1 MEENLTAQQGAGKN
15 KKRILLAA
23 ACTAGA
29 ILLIYLA
36 LCVYVGATRTV
47 LPGVGVDELDL
58 GGLTQEQA
66 SHAVQQWAAQRYDGV
81 TYTLRCG
88 GSSAQL
94 SGKHV
99 MVDDAVIARNA
110 YMVGRGEPFLKR
122 GAVILAH
129 IFGGRTSI
137 PARPGLDSEGVRAF
151 ELAMEQLGR
160 AENTPLIETVW
171 SVENYVLVV
180 TRGVT
185 GRTVEEEQAR
195 AELALSMTQPGD
207 QTVEVSVINVLPQ
220 PVDFKQ
226 IHAQLYAEAKDS
238 FVDEEKYEAMPH
250 VVGIDFDAELA
261 AREFESLAEGETMT
275 VELTVT
281 MPELTQEKLHRML
294 FRDVL
299 GECTTS
305 ISGTENRL
313 NNVIVAAKAIDGVV
327 LMPGEVFSYND
338 TLGPRT
344 TAQGYRPAPAYI
356 GGKTVDDI
364 GGGIC
369 QDSSTL
375 YLATLRANLEIV
387 ERVNHMYAVGYV
399 PDGLDATVAYNAIDF
414 RFRNDTQYPIC
425 IDARVNGRKITV
437 KILGTKEQAFTVK
450 MVTQT
455 LSTTPYQVIYKP
467 DHTVPVG
474 KTVVDTTAYTGRKVQ
489 AYRCVYDANGALV
502 SKTLESTNNYR
513 HRDKVI
519 LYNPA
524 DAAGLGLVDKEG
536 NVHST
541 VLPVVPEPTPEPEVP
556 EPVTPAPE
564 PAPEPEPE
572 PTPEPE
578 QGQETAGPEPGT
590 ESEQEQTPRPLP
602 GQDPEEVQPENSEGE
617 TAA

>member
-1 MEENLTAQQGAGKN
+1 MADGPREEIYMEENLTAQQGAGKN

-36 LCVYVGATRTV
+36 LCIYVGAARTV
-47 LPGVGVDELDL
+47 LPGVGVDELNL
-58 GGLTQEQA
+58 GGLTREQA
-66 SHAVQQWAAQRYDGV
+66 TYAVQQWAAQRYDGV
-81 TYTLRCG
+81 TYTLQCG

-99 MVDDAVIARNA
+99 VVDDAVVARNA
-110 YMVGRGEPFLKR
+110 YLVGRSEPFLKR

-129 IFGGRTSI
+129 VFGRHTNI
-137 PARPGLDSEGVRAF
+137 PAQPALNAEGNRAF
-151 ELAMEQLGR
+151 EQAVEQLGQ
-160 AENTPLIETVW
+160 AENIPLVETVW

-185 GRTVEEEQAR
+185 GRVLEEEQAR
-195 AELALSMTQPGD
+195 IDLVLSMARPGD
-207 QTVEVSVINVLPQ
+207 QTVQVPLVNVLPQ

-226 IHAQLYAEAKDS
+226 IHDQLYAEAKDS
-238 FVDEEKYEAMPH
+238 WVDEEKYEAMPH
-250 VVGIDFDAELA
+250 VVGVDFDADLA
-261 AREFESLAEGETMT
+261 AKRFEALAEGDTMT

-281 MPELTQEKLHRML
+281 MPELTQEKLNSML

-305 ISGTENRL
+305 IGGTENRL

-344 TAQGYRPAPAYI
+344 TAQGYLPAPAYI
-356 GGKTVDDI
+356 GGKTVDDV

-375 YLATLRANLEIV
+375 YLAVLRANLEIV
-387 ERVNHMYAVGYV
+387 ERVNHMYTVGYV

-414 RFRNDTQYPIC
+414 QFRNDTDYPIC
-425 IDARVNGRKITV
+425 IDAQVNGRKITV
-437 KILGTKEQAFTVK
+437 KILGTKARKFTVK

-474 KTVVDTTAYTGRKVQ
+474 KTVVDTTAYTGCKVQ
-489 AYRCVYDANGALV
+489 AYRCVYDANGALI

-524 DAAGLGLVDKEG
+524 DAAALGLVDKEG
-536 NVHST
+536 KVHST
-541 VLPVVPEPTPEPEVP
+541 VLPVVPEPEPEPVVP
-556 EPVTPAPE
+556 EPVTPEPEPEPEPE
-564 PAPEPEPE
+564 PAPEPEQETVGPE
-572 PTPEPE
+572 AGIEPAPE
-578 QGQETAGPEPGT
+578 QN
-590 ESEQEQTPRPLP
+590 
-602 GQDPEEVQPENSEGE
+602 PEEGQLEESEGE